1 VPENFVCNFHHVL
14 KVVNVAEV
22 QNFEILSGEMN
33 MSNKCTS
40 ENYDKLI
47 TV

>member
-1 VPENFVCNFHHVL
+1 VPENFVCKFHHAL
-14 KVVNVAEV
+14 KVVNVAAV

-33 MSNKCTS
+33 MSNKYTS

-47 TV
+47 TA